1 MFLFQSIMKT
11 LKLEALPDGGR
22 KLRDEV
28 LFLSEN
34 LRQLNIQINNS
45 NHTTQSGMMN

>member
-1 MFLFQSIMKT
+1 MKT
-11 LKLEALPDGGR
+11 VKLEALPDGGK

-45 NHTTQSGMMN
+45 SHNSTQNLGTLN